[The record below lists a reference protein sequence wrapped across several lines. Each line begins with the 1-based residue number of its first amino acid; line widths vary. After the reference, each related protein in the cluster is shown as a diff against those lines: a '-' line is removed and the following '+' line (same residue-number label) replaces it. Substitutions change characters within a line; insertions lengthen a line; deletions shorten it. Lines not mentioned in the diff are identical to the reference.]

1 MKNKKDF
8 RTFVVDG
15 VTYKVIRPN
24 LETLNEANKLRSKTF
39 NESLQ
44 RGDMLRDQ
52 LESELRK
59 RNLWNDRLEME
70 YQTLRKEILDLTNA
84 LRKGGIKLNDAKNIA
99 LVISEKRQQMIGMLS
114 SRTDLDSNT
123 CEGKADSA
131 RFNYLFSNCL
141 VYEESGEKYFV
152 NGLMDYLLKQ
162 DDPVAVAGATEFYYL
177 ISNTQDPTEQL
188 IENQFLKKYKFV
200 DDKYRLVD
208 KEGRLINKEG
218 KHIDEEGY
226 YIKWLE
232 DGTFIHVDENGN
244 EVDEDGN
251 VKVEFQP
258 FLDDEGNPVIEEE
271 DTESKPKS
279 TRKKKT
285 SDS

>member
-8 RTFVVDG
+8 RAFVVDG

-24 LETLNEANKLRSKTF
+24 LEVLNEANKLRSKTF

-70 YQTLRKEILDLTNA
+70 YQTLRKEVMDLTNA

-99 LVISEKRQQMIGMLS
+99 LAISEKRQQMVSMLS
-114 SRTDLDSNT
+114 SRTELDSNT
-123 CEGKADSA
+123 CEGKADAA
-131 RFNYLFSNCL
+131 RFNYLFSHCL
-141 VYEESGEKYFV
+141 VYEESGEKYFP
-152 NGLMDYLLKQ
+152 NGIVDYLLRQ
-162 DDPVAVAGATEFYYL
+162 DDPVSVTGATEFYYL

-188 IENQFLKKYKFV
+188 VENQFLKKYKFV

-218 KHIDEEGY
+218 RHIDEEGY

-244 EVDEDGN
+244 EVDDDGN
-251 VKVEFQP
+251 VKVEFEP
-258 FLDDEGNPVIEEE
+258 FLDDDGNPLIEEE